1 VPSRRVEVVVAAL
14 AVGFAAPPMSGGT
27 VVAAAES
34 VTVPADLVVVNGDLI
49 TMASESARATAL
61 AVSDGLVVAV
71 GDDAAMEA
79 LIGENTRVVDLG
91 GATAIP
97 GLVDAHSHFFEA
109 GVRQGIGAE
118 IQDTEILSNGIT
130 TTAEFHTGPELVETM
145 RRYVEADE
153 LRVRTSLYLIY
164 TDACG
169 DRKGDWW
176 KAYAPTRDAGEMLR
190 IGGIKVFADGGA
202 CNVPAVSYSY
212 VDGSSGDLYFDV
224 DEMESVIREIEGQ
237 GHQAAVH
244 ALGDRAVAV
253 VLEAM
258 ERVIGDRGN
267 PLRHRIEHNAVV
279 GPDLYGRHQ
288 QSGVIATLLGAFR
301 TCFVTDENNDYR
313 FRTPDEFV
321 SWEWPWRQLLDSNP
335 ETVFA
340 WHVDYPALPATIGA
354 NLAGFVTRVEGD
366 CRPSPDMAA
375 GTITVEEALR
385 LMTLGSAYALHRER
399 EVGSLEVGKYA
410 DLAVLSQNPLAVE
423 PAQLESTEV
432 LMTMVG
438 GQIEFCHQ
446 AFAAVCGEPATTPP
460 SEPPTSPVGCPPGAD
475 NVALHAAATAS
486 SSLGDRPAAHAV
498 DGDVETGWGAG
509 AHPEQWI
516 EVDLGQQREIN
527 CLRLLVDQYPAGHTI
542 HRVNGGA
549 HPDPGRQLGE
559 LDAGTE
565 YGDWLELSGP
575 WTLRYLRITTLES
588 PSWVSWLEIEA
599 Y

>member
-1 VPSRRVEVVVAAL
+1 VVAAL
-14 AVGFAAPPMSGGT
+14 AVVLPAPPTSALSGIAAT
-27 VVAAAES
+27 VS
-34 VTVPADLVVVNGDLI
+34 VTTPAEVVVVNGDFV
-49 TMASESARATAL
+49 TMAPESASATAL
-61 AVSDGLVVAV
+61 AISDGRIVSV
-71 GDDAAMEA
+71 GDDAAAEA
-79 LIGENTRVVDLG
+79 LIGENTRVLDLG
-91 GATAIP
+91 GATVIP
-97 GLVDAHSHFFEA
+97 GLVDAHSHFFEE
-109 GVRQGIGAE
+109 GIRQGIGAG

-130 TTAEFHTGPELVETM
+130 TTAELHTDPALLETM
-145 RRYVEADE
+145 QGYDEAGL

-169 DRKGDWW
+169 DRQGDWW
-176 KAYAPTRDAGEMLR
+176 KVYAPTRDPGEMLR
-190 IGGIKVFADGGA
+190 IGGVKVFADGGA

-212 VDGSSGDLYFDV
+212 ADGTSGDLYFDV
-224 DEMESVIREIEGQ
+224 DEMESIIREIEAE

-244 ALGDRAVAV
+244 ALGDRAVDV

-258 ERVIGDRGN
+258 ERVIGDGGN

-288 QSGVIATLLGAFR
+288 QSGAVATVFGAFP
-301 TCFVTDENNDYR
+301 TCFVTAENNEYR

-321 SWEWPWRQLLDSNP
+321 SWEWPWRQLLDTNP

-340 WHVDYPALPATIGA
+340 WHADYPALPATLGA

-366 CRPSPDMAA
+366 CRPSPEMAA

-410 DLAVLSQNPLAVE
+410 DLAVLSQDPRAVE

-438 GQIEFCHQ
+438 GRIEFCHE
-446 AFAAVCGEPATTPP
+446 AFVAVCNQSTQPP
-460 SEPPTSPVGCPPGAD
+460 SELPASPAGCPPD
-475 NVALHAAATAS
+475 PVNVALHATATAS
-486 SSLGDRPAAHAV
+486 SSLSDRPAAHAV
-498 DGDVETGWGAG
+498 DGDIETGWGAG
-509 AHPEQWI
+509 AHAEQWI
-516 EVDLGQQREIN
+516 EIDLGQPREIN

-542 HRVNGGA
+542 HRVNGGVD
-549 HPDPGRQLGE
+549 PDPGHQLGV
-559 LDAGTE
+559 LDAVTE

-575 WTLRYLRITTLES
+575 WTIQHLRITTLES
-588 PSWVSWLEIEA
+588 PSWISWLEIEA
-599 Y
+599 R